1 MEASLSS
8 RHRRAECLVG
18 AHVLAHRWP
27 PFHWVQTCRG
37 LGSAAPCFFKSTNP
51 IPEGCTLPA
60 QSPPPGSPA
69 SKHHGLGDSGS
80 TGLHP
85 GFLLLQRLLP
95 ALRNK
100 TKLLRVVFKPLTIC
114 PVYLSIFLCFFPPHF
129 SLETSSH
136 MVILALSQISLFIS
150 GYLHLG
156 HGLLLLLAPS
166 APTQTSSLGSDLI
179 SSDFINQAASP
190 AGGSPS
196 SPEPPFLPSV
206 HHTSLLL
213 LSCWSPSTDSQL
225 HEG

>member
-1 MEASLSS
+1 MNCWLKITKVNRGLINRIFFLTVVEASLSS

-27 PFHWVQTCRG
+27 PFHWVPTRLRG
-37 LGSAAPCFFKSTNP
+37 LGSAAPRFFKSTNP

-114 PVYLSIFLCFFPPHF
+114 PLS
-129 SLETSSH
+129 T
-136 MVILALSQISLFIS
+136 
-150 GYLHLG
+150 
-156 HGLLLLLAPS
+156 
-166 APTQTSSLGSDLI
+166 
-179 SSDFINQAASP
+179 
-190 AGGSPS
+190 SPS
-196 SPEPPFLPSV
+196 FSV
-206 HHTSLLL
+206 FFHHTSLLRL
-213 LSCWSPSTDSQL
+213 PAIW
-225 HEG
+225 

>member
-1 MEASLSS
+1 MALGIRVQQDSTQAFSS
-8 RHRRAECLVG
+8 FKGSSQL
-18 AHVLAHRWP
+18 
-27 PFHWVQTCRG
+27 
-37 LGSAAPCFFKSTNP
+37 LGIRPNSYAWFSNPSQSA
-51 IPEGCTLPA
+51 
-60 QSPPPGSPA
+60 
-69 SKHHGLGDSGS
+69 
-80 TGLHP
+80 
-85 GFLLLQRLLP
+85 
-95 ALRNK
+95 
-100 TKLLRVVFKPLTIC
+100 

-166 APTQTSSLGSDLI
+166 APTQTSSLGSDLV

-196 SPEPPFLPSV
+196 SPEPLFLPSV